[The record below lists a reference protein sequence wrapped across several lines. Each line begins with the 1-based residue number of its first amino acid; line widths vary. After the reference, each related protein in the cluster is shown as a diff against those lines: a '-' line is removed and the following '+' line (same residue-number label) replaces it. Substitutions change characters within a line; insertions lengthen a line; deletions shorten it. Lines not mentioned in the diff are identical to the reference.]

1 MVDHVN
7 GVHGAGGMQP
17 TRRMKTAYR
26 MSETPAPADS
36 VEITS
41 DVMRL
46 KGVEGVR
53 LDRVMALR
61 SEIATGSYFT
71 ADKLDKALDRALD
84 DALGQL
90 FGAR

>member
-1 MVDHVN
+1 MVEHVN
-7 GVHGAGGMQP
+7 GIQGMGGMQP
-17 TRRMKTAYR
+17 TRRMKMAYR

-46 KGVEGVR
+46 RGVEGVR
-53 LDRVMALR
+53 LDRVMALK
-61 SEIATGSYFT
+61 SEIAAGTYFT
-71 ADKLDKALDRALD
+71 ADKLDAALDRALD

-90 FGAR
+90 FSGQ

>member
-1 MVDHVN
+1 MVDHINGVN
-7 GVHGAGGMQP
+7 GMGGMQP

-26 MSETPAPADS
+26 MSDAPAPTDS

-61 SEIATGSYFT
+61 SEIAAGTYFT
-71 ADKLDKALDRALD
+71 GDKLDKAMDRALD
-84 DALGQL
+84 DVLGQL
-90 FGAR
+90 LGAR